1 MKQAPEIFT
10 LSNGIRVVHE
20 YMPREAAHCGLMIA
34 AGSRDEQQNEHGLA
48 HFLEHCLFKGTSK
61 RKTYQIL
68 SRLDSVGGELNAFT
82 SKEETWIHATH
93 QYQDYERAIELIA
106 DIAFHSVFPKHETD
120 KEKDVIIDE
129 INSYKDSPGDMIFE
143 EFDAVLFGNQ
153 PLGRSILGTEKSIA
167 SFSSRDL
174 KNFQSR
180 IMNSRQL
187 IFSSAGNIQTARL
200 RQLLERYIGNHKLK
214 SQAIN
219 RKKVYALKRKDIIEK
234 REIHQVHF
242 VTGRPAYS
250 FDNKKRPGLALLNN
264 LLGGPAMNNRLSMV
278 IREKHGIA
286 YHVDSNYAPF
296 SDTGIFCI
304 YLATDVQH
312 FEKAQRLIRGELQKL
327 CDQALTSRQ
336 LNEMRRQ
343 VIGQMILAHDSGSA
357 LMFNNAKSL
366 QVFGEIDSLQEIVSK
381 LNSITSDELH
391 KIAIEIFQPQTFSSL
406 TYVPA

>member
-1 MKQAPEIFT
+1 MTHSPDIFT

-20 YMPREAAHCGLMIA
+20 FMPREAAHCGLMIA
-34 AGSRDEQQNEHGLA
+34 AGSRDEGENEHGLA
-48 HFLEHCLFKGTSK
+48 HFLEHCLFKGTAK

-129 INSYKDSPGDMIFE
+129 INSYKDSPGEMIFE

-153 PLGRSILGTEKSIA
+153 PMGRSILGTEKSIA
-167 SFSSRDL
+167 SFTSRDL
-174 KNFQSR
+174 KNFQKR
-180 IMNSRQL
+180 IMNSGQL
-187 IFSSAGNIQTARL
+187 IFSSAGNITTERL
-200 RQLLERYIGNHKLK
+200 RLLLEKYLGKQKLTTTIA
-214 SQAIN
+214 Q
-219 RKKVYALKRKDIIEK
+219 RKKVRALKRKDVIEQ

-250 FDNKKRPGLALLNN
+250 FDDKRRPGLALLNN

-296 SDTGIFCI
+296 SDSGIFCI

-312 FEKAQRLIRGELQKL
+312 FEKAQRLIRGELEKL
-327 CDQALTSRQ
+327 CDQALTARQ

-366 QVFGEIDSLQEIVSK
+366 QVFGEIDSIQEIVSK
-381 LNSITSDELH
+381 LNAITAEELH
-391 KIAIEIFQPQTFSSL
+391 AIAVDMFQPNTFSSL
-406 TYVPA
+406 TYVPI